1 MPEKMIFEID
11 AQFGLDFTGWVFH
24 RIDGLK
30 CAVGQT
36 IHQIR
41 RGDFPAVQIINE
53 PCFLL
58 PQFGKLLFVFR
69 PLLELLFQMLL
80 KRGTKED
87 CPFGIA
93 GFGRN

>member
-11 AQFGLDFTGWVFH
+11 TQFGLDLTGRVFH

-30 CAVGQT
+30 CAIGQT
-36 IHQIR
+36 IHQIC
-41 RGDFPAVQIINE
+41 RGDFPTVQIINE

-87 CPFGIA
+87 RPFGIA